1 MEYLFNLYI
10 EKCDKMKTLI
20 GGSMEQ
26 YFKYKIDKVKY
37 KNIKE
42 HNFFEVY
49 GWCCAQDTDLIS
61 YDVKVNDKSVF
72 FEFDSVY
79 RSDVFRDLKSKDKQ
93 LSLGFYIRVDCLE
106 DNINK
111 FELIAKTEEHKESLI
126 ALSNDEI
133 KEIEDNHFIE
143 FNIDAV
149 TYEKE
154 ISMVTA
160 FGWTYSIDGK
170 PVKIDILDKNKN
182 VMDISCRKENR
193 SDLIH
198 KHLIQED
205 QSNCGFLLSF
215 KYQEGETYYIQFVT
229 ENDVVTQKLEQ
240 TNVAYSSTLSKY
252 IRHINKKNLQKGLAY
267 LKKNGVKKL
276 MYRLR
281 YGTYVGESDYESW
294 LFAQRVNEKT
304 LNIQRNTHFSYSPK
318 ISILV
323 ATFNTK
329 EVYLKEMIDTVVNQS
344 YSNWELCIA
353 DGSTN
358 DFVEKYVHEHYSSYG
373 DKIKFKKLDQN
384 YGISGNT
391 NKAFEMATGDYITV
405 YDHDDTLELDCFY
418 EIVKAL
424 QEYRYD
430 ALYTDE
436 DKFDD
441 STKMYNDP
449 NLKPD
454 FSEDL
459 LRSHNYITHLFIVNK
474 EIVDE
479 VGYYN
484 SEFDGSQD
492 YDYIFRC
499 VEKANAVYHIPR
511 VLYHWRMHPES
522 TAQNPESKL
531 YCYDAGK
538 RAIEAHYKR
547 VGVEASVELMPKPLY
562 GFYHTTYS
570 TKDNPLVSIL
580 IPNYNHKAILK
591 TCIDSLYNVN
601 TYKNFEIVIV
611 ENNSTE
617 KEIFDYYEELKK
629 QHDNIQVVTYK
640 GEFNY
645 SRINNFGMK
654 YTNGDYVLLL
664 NNDTEVISPTALSE
678 MVGCILRPEVGAVG
692 AKLLYEDDTVQHAG
706 VVVGFS
712 GYAGH
717 VNHGINKDDYGYM
730 LRARVNCNYSA
741 VTAACMMVKKSV
753 FNQVSGFD
761 EQFVV
766 ACNDVDLCLKICQEK
781 YLVVYNAFA
790 LWHHYESKSR
800 GYDDAS
806 QEKMWRFNKEVEKFQ
821 TKWKDVLVHGDPY
834 YNKNWN
840 IKLGAFRLF

>member
-1 MEYLFNLYI
+1 M
-10 EKCDKMKTLI
+10 
-20 GGSMEQ
+20 GQ
-26 YFKYKIDKVKY
+26 YFKYKIDKIKY
-37 KNIKE
+37 KNIKQ

-49 GWCCAQDTDLIS
+49 GWCCAQDTELIS
-61 YDVKVNDKSVF
+61 YEVKVNNKEVL
-72 FEFDSVY
+72 FEIDSIY
-79 RSDVFRDLKSKDKQ
+79 RSDVLKEIKINDKEK
-93 LSLGFYIRVDCLE
+93 SIGFYIRVDCLE
-106 DNINK
+106 NNVNK

-126 ALSNDEI
+126 VLSSDEI

-154 ISMVTA
+154 ISMATA

-205 QSNCGFLLSF
+205 LSNCGFLLSF
-215 KYQEGETYYIQFVT
+215 KYQEGETYYIQFAT

-252 IRHINKKNLQKGLAY
+252 VRHINKKNVQKGLAY

-294 LFAQRVNEKT
+294 LFAQRVNEKA

-329 EVYLKEMIDTVVNQS
+329 EEYLKEMIDTVVNQS

-358 DFVEKYVHEHYSSYG
+358 DFVEKYVHEHYSSYR

-474 EIVDE
+474 KIVDE

-547 VGVEASVELMPKPLY
+547 VGVEANVELMPKPLY

-629 QHDNIQVVTYK
+629 SHDNIQVVTYK

-654 YTNGDYVLLL
+654 YTKGDYVLLL

-753 FNQVSGFD
+753 FNQVGGFD

>member
-1 MEYLFNLYI
+1 MSNNLKYSI
-10 EKCDKMKTLI
+10 EKIT
-20 GGSMEQ
+20 
-26 YFKYKIDKVKY
+26 Y
-37 KNIKE
+37 KN
-42 HNFFEVY
+42 
-49 GWCCAQDTDLIS
+49 TDLDCYFLIS
-61 YDVKVNDKSVF
+61 GYCYAKDNSPITYHTKVNDKNVLF
-72 FEFDSVY
+72 GYTEVY
-79 RSDVFRDLKSKDKQ
+79 RKDVFEKEKVEPKNAFV
-93 LSLGFYIRVDCLE
+93 GFLIRVDIYGEEPKSFQLSANNSGE
-106 DNINK
+106 TK
-111 FELIAKTEEHKESLI
+111 VLVSLTEK
-126 ALSNDEI
+126 EI
-133 KEIEDNHFIE
+133 KEYEDNHSIE
-143 FNIDAV
+143 FDVDSAILEN
-149 TYEKE
+149 E
-154 ISMVTA
+154 ISMITVA
-160 FGWTYSIDGK
+160 GWAYSNDCQQVQISIYDDQDNI
-170 PVKIDILDKNKN
+170 VES
-182 VMDISCRKENR
+182 SCRHEIR
-193 SDLIH
+193 MDLFRNGEILEEQ
-198 KHLIQED
+198 K
-205 QSNCGFLLSF
+205 NCGFRISF
-215 KYQEGETYYIQFVT
+215 KCEKNKHYY
-229 ENDVVTQKLEQ
+229 VVFK
-240 TNVAYSSTLSKY
+240 STKEKRIEKIELTRTSGSTMIKRY
-252 IRHINKKNLQKGLAY
+252 ARHINAKNIKKAITYVKR
-267 LKKNGVKKL
+267 NGVSKL
-276 MYRLR
+276 VHRLR
-281 YGTYVGESDYESW
+281 YGSYIAQSDYQTW
-294 LFAQRVNEKT
+294 LFAQRVTKKNLETQSKT
-304 LNIQRNTHFSYSPK
+304 KFAYSPK

-329 EVYLKEMIDTVVNQS
+329 EEYLKEMIDTVVNQS

-358 DFVEKYVHEHYSSYG
+358 DFVEKYVYEHYSSYG
-373 DKIKFKKLDQN
+373 DKIKFQKLDQN

-430 ALYTDE
+430 VLYTDE

-474 EIVDE
+474 KIVDE

-511 VLYHWRMHPES
+511 ILYHWRMHPES
-522 TAQNPESKL
+522 TAQNPENKM

-547 VGVEASVELMPKPLY
+547 IGVEASVEFLPKPMY
-562 GFYHTTYS
+562 GMYHTIYS

-654 YTNGDYVLLL
+654 YTKGDYVLLL
-664 NNDTEVISPTALSE
+664 NNDTEMISPNALSE

-706 VVVGFS
+706 VVIGFS

-730 LRARVNCNYSA
+730 VRARINCNYSA

-753 FNQVSGFD
+753 FNQVGGFD

-766 ACNDVDLCLKICQEK
+766 ACNDVDLCLKICKEK
-781 YLVVYNAFA
+781 YLIVYNAFA

-806 QEKMWRFNKEVEKFQ
+806 QEKTWRFNKEVEKFQ
-821 TKWKDVLVHGDPY
+821 DKWKDVLINGDPF
-834 YNKNWN
+834 YNSNWN
-840 IKLGAFRLF
+840 IQYGPFRLY

>member
-1 MEYLFNLYI
+1 M
-10 EKCDKMKTLI
+10 
-20 GGSMEQ
+20 GQ

-49 GWCCAQDTDLIS
+49 GWCYAQNTDLIS

-79 RSDVFRDLKSKDKQ
+79 RSDVFRDLKNKDKQ

-106 DNINK
+106 DNVNK
-111 FELIAKTEEHKESLI
+111 FELIAKTGEHKETLI
-126 ALSNDEI
+126 TLSNDEI

-154 ISMVTA
+154 ISMATA

-252 IRHINKKNLQKGLAY
+252 IRHINKKNVQKGLAY

-294 LFAQRVNEKT
+294 LFAQRVNKKT
-304 LNIQRNTHFSYSPK
+304 LNIQRNTRFSYSPK

-329 EVYLKEMIDTVVNQS
+329 EEYLKEMIDTVVNQS

-373 DKIKFKKLDQN
+373 DKIKFQKLDQN

-474 EIVDE
+474 KIVDE

-580 IPNYNHKAILK
+580 IPNYNHKPILK

-617 KEIFDYYEELKK
+617 KEIFDYYKEL
-629 QHDNIQVVTYK
+629 QSEHDNIQVVTYK

-645 SRINNFGMK
+645 SKINNFGMK
-654 YTNGDYVLLL
+654 YTKGDYVLLL

-753 FNQVSGFD
+753 FNQVGGFD

-766 ACNDVDLCLKICQEK
+766 ACNDVDLCLKICKEK

-821 TKWKDVLVHGDPY
+821 TKWNDVLVHGDPY

>member
-1 MEYLFNLYI
+1 
-10 EKCDKMKTLI
+10 MKTLI
-20 GGSMEQ
+20 GGSMGQ
-26 YFKYKIDKVKY
+26 YFKYKIDKIKY
-37 KNIKE
+37 KNIKQ

-49 GWCCAQDTDLIS
+49 GWCYAQNAELIS
-61 YDVKVNDKSVF
+61 YEVKVNGRESL
-72 FEFDSVY
+72 FEIDSIY
-79 RSDVFRDLKSKDKQ
+79 RSDILKELKIKDKEK
-93 LSLGFYIRVDCLE
+93 SIGFYIRVDCLE
-106 DNINK
+106 DNVNK
-111 FELIAKTEEHKESLI
+111 FELIAKTEGHKESLI

-154 ISMVTA
+154 ISMATA

-205 QSNCGFLLSF
+205 QSYCGFLLSF
-215 KYQEGETYYIQFVT
+215 KYQEGETYYIQFST

-329 EVYLKEMIDTVVNQS
+329 EEYLKEMIDTVVNQS
-344 YSNWELCIA
+344 YPNWELCIA

-373 DKIKFKKLDQN
+373 DKIKFQKLDQN

-405 YDHDDTLELDCFY
+405 YDHDDTLELDCFF

-430 ALYTDE
+430 VLYTDE

-474 EIVDE
+474 KIVDE

-522 TAQNPESKL
+522 TAQNPESKM

-547 VGVEASVELMPKPLY
+547 VGLEASVELMPKPLY

-580 IPNYNHKAILK
+580 IPNYNHKPILK

-617 KEIFDYYEELKK
+617 QEIFDYYEELKK
-629 QHDNIQVVTYK
+629 LHDNIQVVTYK

-645 SRINNFGMK
+645 SKINNFGMK
-654 YTNGDYVLLL
+654 YTKGDYVLLL

-753 FNQVSGFD
+753 FNQVGGFD

-766 ACNDVDLCLKICQEK
+766 ACNDVDLCLKICKEK
-781 YLVVYNAFA
+781 YLIVYNAFA

>member
-1 MEYLFNLYI
+1 M
-10 EKCDKMKTLI
+10 
-20 GGSMEQ
+20 GQ
-26 YFKYKIDKVKY
+26 YFKYKIDKIKY
-37 KNIKE
+37 KNIKD

-49 GWCCAQDTDLIS
+49 GWCCAQDTDLIL
-61 YDVKVNDKSVF
+61 YDVKVNDRSVF

-79 RSDVFRDLKSKDKQ
+79 RSDVFRDLKDKDKDKQ

-106 DNINK
+106 DNVNK
-111 FELIAKTEEHKESLI
+111 FELIAKTEEQKETLI
-126 ALSNDEI
+126 VLSSDEI
-133 KEIEDNHFIE
+133 KEIEDNHFVE

-154 ISMVTA
+154 ISMATA

-170 PVKIDILDKNKN
+170 AVQIDILDKNKN
-182 VMDISCRKENR
+182 VMDITCRKENR

-198 KHLIQED
+198 QHLIQED

-215 KYQEGETYYIQFVT
+215 KYQEGETYYIQFKT

-304 LNIQRNTHFSYSPK
+304 LNVQRNTRFSYNPK

-329 EVYLKEMIDTVVNQS
+329 EEYLKEMIDTVVNQS

-358 DFVEKYVHEHYSSYG
+358 DFVEKYVQDHYSSYR
-373 DKIKFKKLDQN
+373 DKIKLQKLDQN

-391 NKAFEMATGDYITV
+391 NKAFEMVTGDYITV

-430 ALYTDE
+430 VLYTDE

-474 EIVDE
+474 KIVDE

-511 VLYHWRMHPES
+511 ILYHWRMHPES

-547 VGVEASVELMPKPLY
+547 VGVEARVELMPKPLY

-617 KEIFDYYEELKK
+617 QEIFDYYKEL
-629 QHDNIQVVTYK
+629 QSEHDNIQVVTYK

-664 NNDTEVISPTALSE
+664 NNDTEVISPNALSE
-678 MVGCILRPEVGAVG
+678 MVGCIIRPEVGAVG

-706 VVVGFS
+706 VVIGFS

-753 FNQVSGFD
+753 FNQVEGFD

-766 ACNDVDLCLKICQEK
+766 ACNDVDLCLKICKEK

-821 TKWKDVLVHGDPY
+821 IKWSDVLVHGDPY

>member
-1 MEYLFNLYI
+1 MSNNLKYSI
-10 EKCDKMKTLI
+10 EKIT
-20 GGSMEQ
+20 
-26 YFKYKIDKVKY
+26 Y
-37 KNIKE
+37 KN
-42 HNFFEVY
+42 
-49 GWCCAQDTDLIS
+49 TDLDCYFLIS
-61 YDVKVNDKSVF
+61 GYCYAKDNSPITYHTKVNDKNVLF
-72 FEFDSVY
+72 GYTEVY
-79 RSDVFRDLKSKDKQ
+79 RKDVFEKEKVEPKNAFV
-93 LSLGFYIRVDCLE
+93 GFLIRVDIYGEEPKSFQLSANNSGE
-106 DNINK
+106 TK
-111 FELIAKTEEHKESLI
+111 VLVSLTEK
-126 ALSNDEI
+126 EI
-133 KEIEDNHFIE
+133 KEYEDNHSIE
-143 FNIDAV
+143 FDVDSAILEN
-149 TYEKE
+149 E
-154 ISMVTA
+154 ISMITVA
-160 FGWTYSIDGK
+160 GWAYSNDCQQVQISIYDDQDNI
-170 PVKIDILDKNKN
+170 VES
-182 VMDISCRKENR
+182 SCRHEIR
-193 SDLIH
+193 MDLFRNGEILEEQ
-198 KHLIQED
+198 K
-205 QSNCGFLLSF
+205 NCGFRISF
-215 KYQEGETYYIQFVT
+215 KCEKNKHYY
-229 ENDVVTQKLEQ
+229 VVFK
-240 TNVAYSSTLSKY
+240 STKEKRIEKIELTRTSGSTMIKRY
-252 IRHINKKNLQKGLAY
+252 ARHINAKNIKKAITYVKR
-267 LKKNGVKKL
+267 NGVSKL
-276 MYRLR
+276 VHRLR
-281 YGTYVGESDYESW
+281 YGSYIAQSDYQTW
-294 LFAQRVNEKT
+294 LFAQRVTKKNLETQSKT
-304 LNIQRNTHFSYSPK
+304 KFAYSPK

-329 EVYLKEMIDTVVNQS
+329 EEYLKEMIDTVVNQS

-358 DFVEKYVHEHYSSYG
+358 DFVEKYVHEHYSNYG
-373 DKIKFKKLDQN
+373 DKIKFQKLDQN

-418 EIVKAL
+418 DIVKAL

-430 ALYTDE
+430 VLYTDE

-474 EIVDE
+474 KIVDE

-511 VLYHWRMHPES
+511 ILYHWRMHPES
-522 TAQNPESKL
+522 TAQNPENKM

-547 VGVEASVELMPKPLY
+547 IGVEASVEFLPKPMY
-562 GFYHTTYS
+562 GMYHTIYS

-654 YTNGDYVLLL
+654 YTKGDYVLLL
-664 NNDTEVISPTALSE
+664 NNDTEMISPNALSE

-706 VVVGFS
+706 VVIGFS

-730 LRARVNCNYSA
+730 VRARINCNYSA

-753 FNQVSGFD
+753 FNQVGGFD

-766 ACNDVDLCLKICQEK
+766 ACNDVDLCLKICKEK
-781 YLVVYNAFA
+781 YLIVYNAFA

-806 QEKMWRFNKEVEKFQ
+806 QEKTWRFNKEVEKFQ
-821 TKWKDVLVHGDPY
+821 DKWKDVLINGDPF
-834 YNKNWN
+834 YNSNWN
-840 IKLGAFRLF
+840 IQYGPFRLY

>member
-1 MEYLFNLYI
+1 MSNNLKYSI
-10 EKCDKMKTLI
+10 EKITYKNTDLDCYFLISGYCYAKDNTPITYHTKVNDENVLFGYTEVYRKDVFEKEKVEPKNAFVGFLIRVDIYGEEPKSFQLSANNSGETKVLVSLTEKEIQEYEDNHSIEFDVDSAILENEISMITVAGWAYSNDCQQVQISIYDDQDNIVESSCRHEIRMDLFRNGEILEEQKNCGFRISFKCEKNKHYYIVFKTTKEKRIEKIELTRTS
-20 GGSMEQ
+20 GSTMIKR
-26 YFKYKIDKVKY
+26 YARHINA
-37 KNIKE
+37 KNIKKAIT
-42 HNFFEVY
+42 Y
-49 GWCCAQDTDLIS
+49 
-61 YDVKVNDKSVF
+61 VK
-72 FEFDSVY
+72 
-79 RSDVFRDLKSKDKQ
+79 R
-93 LSLGFYIRVDCLE
+93 
-106 DNINK
+106 
-111 FELIAKTEEHKESLI
+111 
-126 ALSNDEI
+126 
-133 KEIEDNHFIE
+133 
-143 FNIDAV
+143 
-149 TYEKE
+149 
-154 ISMVTA
+154 
-160 FGWTYSIDGK
+160 
-170 PVKIDILDKNKN
+170 
-182 VMDISCRKENR
+182 
-193 SDLIH
+193 
-198 KHLIQED
+198 
-205 QSNCGFLLSF
+205 
-215 KYQEGETYYIQFVT
+215 
-229 ENDVVTQKLEQ
+229 
-240 TNVAYSSTLSKY
+240 
-252 IRHINKKNLQKGLAY
+252 
-267 LKKNGVKKL
+267 NGVSKL
-276 MYRLR
+276 VHRLR
-281 YGTYVGESDYESW
+281 YGSYIAQSDYQTW
-294 LFAQRVNEKT
+294 LFAQRVTKKNLETQSKT
-304 LNIQRNTHFSYSPK
+304 KFAYSPK

-329 EVYLKEMIDTVVNQS
+329 EEYLKEMIDTVVNQS

-373 DKIKFKKLDQN
+373 DKIKFQKLDQN

-430 ALYTDE
+430 VLYTDE

-474 EIVDE
+474 KIVDE

-511 VLYHWRMHPES
+511 ILYHWRMHPES
-522 TAQNPESKL
+522 TAQNPENKM

-547 VGVEASVELMPKPLY
+547 IGVEASVEFLPKPMY
-562 GFYHTTYS
+562 GMYHTIYS

-629 QHDNIQVVTYK
+629 IHDNIRVVTYK

-654 YTNGDYVLLL
+654 YTKGDYVLLL
-664 NNDTEVISPTALSE
+664 NNDTEMISPNALSE

-706 VVVGFS
+706 VVIGFS

-730 LRARVNCNYSA
+730 VRARINCNYSA

-753 FNQVSGFD
+753 FNQVGGFD

-766 ACNDVDLCLKICQEK
+766 ACNDVDLCLKICKEK
-781 YLVVYNAFA
+781 YLIVYNAFA

-821 TKWKDVLVHGDPY
+821 DKWKDVLINGDPF
-834 YNKNWN
+834 YNSNWN
-840 IKLGAFRLF
+840 IQYGPFRLY

>member
-1 MEYLFNLYI
+1 MSNNLKYSI
-10 EKCDKMKTLI
+10 EKI
-20 GGSMEQ
+20 
-26 YFKYKIDKVKY
+26 KYKKTDLDSYILITGYCYAKDNTPVIYHTKVNNDNVLFGYTEVYRKDVFGKDKVDAKKSFVGFLIRVDIY
-37 KNIKE
+37 GEEPKSFQLSANNSGETKVLVSLTEKEIKEYEDNHSIEFDVDSAILENEISMITVAGWAYSNDCQQVQISIYDDQNNLVESSCRHETRMDLLRSGEITEEQKFCGFRISFKCEKNKQYRIVFKTSKETRVEKLELTRTSGSTMIKRYARHINAKNIKKAIM
-42 HNFFEVY
+42 Y
-49 GWCCAQDTDLIS
+49 
-61 YDVKVNDKSVF
+61 VK
-72 FEFDSVY
+72 
-79 RSDVFRDLKSKDKQ
+79 R
-93 LSLGFYIRVDCLE
+93 
-106 DNINK
+106 
-111 FELIAKTEEHKESLI
+111 
-126 ALSNDEI
+126 
-133 KEIEDNHFIE
+133 
-143 FNIDAV
+143 
-149 TYEKE
+149 
-154 ISMVTA
+154 
-160 FGWTYSIDGK
+160 
-170 PVKIDILDKNKN
+170 
-182 VMDISCRKENR
+182 
-193 SDLIH
+193 
-198 KHLIQED
+198 
-205 QSNCGFLLSF
+205 
-215 KYQEGETYYIQFVT
+215 
-229 ENDVVTQKLEQ
+229 
-240 TNVAYSSTLSKY
+240 
-252 IRHINKKNLQKGLAY
+252 
-267 LKKNGVKKL
+267 NGVSKL
-276 MYRLR
+276 VHRLR
-281 YGTYVGESDYESW
+281 YGSYIAQSDYQTW
-294 LFAQRVNEKT
+294 LFAQRVTKKNLETQSKT
-304 LNIQRNTHFSYSPK
+304 KFAYSPK

-329 EVYLKEMIDTVVNQS
+329 EEYLKEMIDTVVNQS

-358 DFVEKYVHEHYSSYG
+358 DFVEKYVHEHYSNYG
-373 DKIKFKKLDQN
+373 DKIKFQKLDQN

-430 ALYTDE
+430 VLYTDE

-474 EIVDE
+474 KIMDE

-522 TAQNPESKL
+522 TAQNPENKM

-547 VGVEASVELMPKPLY
+547 VGVEAMVEFLPKSMY
-562 GFYHTTYS
+562 GMYHTIYS

-580 IPNYNHKAILK
+580 IPNYNHKSILK

-706 VVVGFS
+706 VVIGFS

-730 LRARVNCNYSA
+730 VRARINCNYSA

-753 FNQVSGFD
+753 FNQVGGFD

-766 ACNDVDLCLKICQEK
+766 ACNDVDLCLKICKEK
-781 YLVVYNAFA
+781 YLIVYNAFA

-806 QEKMWRFNKEVEKFQ
+806 QEKTWRFNKEVEKFQ
-821 TKWKDVLVHGDPY
+821 DKWKDVLINGDPF
-834 YNKNWN
+834 YNSNWN
-840 IKLGAFRLF
+840 IQYGPFRLY

>member
-1 MEYLFNLYI
+1 MSNNLKYSI
-10 EKCDKMKTLI
+10 EKIT
-20 GGSMEQ
+20 
-26 YFKYKIDKVKY
+26 Y
-37 KNIKE
+37 KN
-42 HNFFEVY
+42 
-49 GWCCAQDTDLIS
+49 TDLDCYFLIS
-61 YDVKVNDKSVF
+61 GYCYAKDNSPITYHTKVNDKNVLF
-72 FEFDSVY
+72 GYTEVY
-79 RSDVFRDLKSKDKQ
+79 RKDVFEKEKVEPKNAFV
-93 LSLGFYIRVDCLE
+93 GFLIRVDIYGEEPKSFQLSANNSGE
-106 DNINK
+106 TK
-111 FELIAKTEEHKESLI
+111 VLVSLTEK
-126 ALSNDEI
+126 EI
-133 KEIEDNHFIE
+133 KEYEDNHSIE
-143 FNIDAV
+143 FDVDSAILEN
-149 TYEKE
+149 E
-154 ISMVTA
+154 ISMITVA
-160 FGWTYSIDGK
+160 GWAYSNDCQQVQISIYDDQDNI
-170 PVKIDILDKNKN
+170 VES
-182 VMDISCRKENR
+182 SCRHEIR
-193 SDLIH
+193 MDLFRNGEILEEQ
-198 KHLIQED
+198 K
-205 QSNCGFLLSF
+205 NCGFRISF
-215 KYQEGETYYIQFVT
+215 KCEKNKHYY
-229 ENDVVTQKLEQ
+229 VVFK
-240 TNVAYSSTLSKY
+240 STKEKRIEKIELTRTSGSTMIKRY
-252 IRHINKKNLQKGLAY
+252 ARHINAKNIKKAITYVKR
-267 LKKNGVKKL
+267 NGVSKL
-276 MYRLR
+276 VHRLR
-281 YGTYVGESDYESW
+281 YGSYIAQSDYQTW
-294 LFAQRVNEKT
+294 LFAQRVTKKNLETQSKT
-304 LNIQRNTHFSYSPK
+304 KFAYSPK

-329 EVYLKEMIDTVVNQS
+329 EEYLKEMIDTVVNQS

-358 DFVEKYVHEHYSSYG
+358 DFVEKYVHEHYSNYG
-373 DKIKFKKLDQN
+373 DKIKFQKLDQN

-430 ALYTDE
+430 VLYTDE

-474 EIVDE
+474 KIVDE

-511 VLYHWRMHPES
+511 ILYHWRMHPES
-522 TAQNPESKL
+522 TAQNPENKM

-547 VGVEASVELMPKPLY
+547 IGVEASVEFLPKPMY
-562 GFYHTTYS
+562 GMYHTIYS

-580 IPNYNHKAILK
+580 IPNYNHKVILK

-654 YTNGDYVLLL
+654 YTKGDYVLLL
-664 NNDTEVISPTALSE
+664 NNDTEMISPNALSE

-706 VVVGFS
+706 VVIGFS

-730 LRARVNCNYSA
+730 VRARINCNYSA

-753 FNQVSGFD
+753 FNQVGGFD

-766 ACNDVDLCLKICQEK
+766 ACNDVDLCLKICKEK
-781 YLVVYNAFA
+781 YLIVYNAFA

-806 QEKMWRFNKEVEKFQ
+806 QEKTWRFNKEVEKFQ
-821 TKWKDVLVHGDPY
+821 DKWKDVLINGDPF
-834 YNKNWN
+834 YNSNWN
-840 IKLGAFRLF
+840 IQYGPFRLY

>member
-1 MEYLFNLYI
+1 MSNNLKYSI
-10 EKCDKMKTLI
+10 EKIT
-20 GGSMEQ
+20 
-26 YFKYKIDKVKY
+26 Y
-37 KNIKE
+37 KN
-42 HNFFEVY
+42 
-49 GWCCAQDTDLIS
+49 TDLDCYFLIS
-61 YDVKVNDKSVF
+61 GYCYAKDNSPITYHTKVNDKNVLF
-72 FEFDSVY
+72 GYTEVY
-79 RSDVFRDLKSKDKQ
+79 RKDVFEKEKVEPKNAFV
-93 LSLGFYIRVDCLE
+93 GFLIRVDIYGEEPKSFQLSANNSGE
-106 DNINK
+106 TK
-111 FELIAKTEEHKESLI
+111 VLVSLTEK
-126 ALSNDEI
+126 EI
-133 KEIEDNHFIE
+133 KEYEDNHSIE
-143 FNIDAV
+143 FDVDSAILEN
-149 TYEKE
+149 E
-154 ISMVTA
+154 ISMITVA
-160 FGWTYSIDGK
+160 GWAYSNDCQQVQISIYDDQDNI
-170 PVKIDILDKNKN
+170 VES
-182 VMDISCRKENR
+182 SCRHEIR
-193 SDLIH
+193 MDLFRNGEILEEQ
-198 KHLIQED
+198 K
-205 QSNCGFLLSF
+205 NCGFRISF
-215 KYQEGETYYIQFVT
+215 KCEKNKHYY
-229 ENDVVTQKLEQ
+229 VVFK
-240 TNVAYSSTLSKY
+240 STKEKRIEKIELTRTSGSTMIKRY
-252 IRHINKKNLQKGLAY
+252 ARHINAKNIKKAITYVKR
-267 LKKNGVKKL
+267 NGVSKL
-276 MYRLR
+276 VHRLR
-281 YGTYVGESDYESW
+281 YGSYIAQSDYQTW
-294 LFAQRVNEKT
+294 LFAQRVTKKNLETQSKT
-304 LNIQRNTHFSYSPK
+304 KFAYSPK

-329 EVYLKEMIDTVVNQS
+329 EEYLKEMIDTVVNQS

-358 DFVEKYVHEHYSSYG
+358 DFVEKYVHEHYSNYG
-373 DKIKFKKLDQN
+373 DKIKFQKLDQN

-430 ALYTDE
+430 VLYTDE

-474 EIVDE
+474 KIVDE

-511 VLYHWRMHPES
+511 ILYHWRMHPES
-522 TAQNPESKL
+522 TAQNPENKM

-547 VGVEASVELMPKPLY
+547 VGVEATVEFLPKPMY
-562 GFYHTTYS
+562 GMYHTIYS

-654 YTNGDYVLLL
+654 YTKGDYVLLL

-730 LRARVNCNYSA
+730 VRARINCNYSA

-753 FNQVSGFD
+753 FNQVGGFD

-766 ACNDVDLCLKICQEK
+766 ACNDVDLCLKICKEK
-781 YLVVYNAFA
+781 YLIVYNAFA

-821 TKWKDVLVHGDPY
+821 DKWKDVLINGDPF
-834 YNKNWN
+834 YNSNWN
-840 IKLGAFRLF
+840 IQYGPFRLY

>member
-1 MEYLFNLYI
+1 MSNNLKYSI
-10 EKCDKMKTLI
+10 EKIT
-20 GGSMEQ
+20 
-26 YFKYKIDKVKY
+26 Y
-37 KNIKE
+37 KN
-42 HNFFEVY
+42 
-49 GWCCAQDTDLIS
+49 TDLDCYFLIS
-61 YDVKVNDKSVF
+61 GYCYAKDNSPITYHTKVNDKNVLF
-72 FEFDSVY
+72 GYTEVY
-79 RSDVFRDLKSKDKQ
+79 RKDVFEKEKVEPKNAFV
-93 LSLGFYIRVDCLE
+93 GFLIRVDIYGEEPKSFQLSANNSGE
-106 DNINK
+106 TK
-111 FELIAKTEEHKESLI
+111 VLVSLTEK
-126 ALSNDEI
+126 EI
-133 KEIEDNHFIE
+133 KEYEDNHSIE
-143 FNIDAV
+143 FDVDSAILEN
-149 TYEKE
+149 E
-154 ISMVTA
+154 ISMITVA
-160 FGWTYSIDGK
+160 GWAYSNDCQQVQISIYDDQDNI
-170 PVKIDILDKNKN
+170 VES
-182 VMDISCRKENR
+182 SCRHEIR
-193 SDLIH
+193 MDLFRNGEILEEQ
-198 KHLIQED
+198 K
-205 QSNCGFLLSF
+205 NCGFRISF
-215 KYQEGETYYIQFVT
+215 KCEKNKHYY
-229 ENDVVTQKLEQ
+229 VVFK
-240 TNVAYSSTLSKY
+240 STKEKRIEKIELTRTSGSTMIKRY
-252 IRHINKKNLQKGLAY
+252 ARHINAKNIKKAITYVKR
-267 LKKNGVKKL
+267 NGVSKL
-276 MYRLR
+276 VHRLR
-281 YGTYVGESDYESW
+281 YGSYIAQSDYQTW
-294 LFAQRVNEKT
+294 LFAQRVTKKNLETQSKT
-304 LNIQRNTHFSYSPK
+304 KFAYSPK

-329 EVYLKEMIDTVVNQS
+329 EEYLKEMIDTVVNQS

-358 DFVEKYVHEHYSSYG
+358 DFVEKYVHEHYSNYG
-373 DKIKFKKLDQN
+373 DKIKFQKLDQN

-430 ALYTDE
+430 VLYTDE

-474 EIVDE
+474 KIVDE

-511 VLYHWRMHPES
+511 ILYHWRMHPES
-522 TAQNPESKL
+522 TAQNPENKM

-547 VGVEASVELMPKPLY
+547 IGVEATVEFLPKPMY
-562 GFYHTTYS
+562 GMYHTIYS

-629 QHDNIQVVTYK
+629 LHDNIQVVTYK

-654 YTNGDYVLLL
+654 YTKGDYVLLL
-664 NNDTEVISPTALSE
+664 NNDTEMISPNALSE

-706 VVVGFS
+706 VVIGFS

-730 LRARVNCNYSA
+730 VRARINCNYSA

-753 FNQVSGFD
+753 FNQVGGFD

-766 ACNDVDLCLKICQEK
+766 ACNDVDLCLKICKEK
-781 YLVVYNAFA
+781 YLIVYNAFA

-821 TKWKDVLVHGDPY
+821 DKWKDVLINGDPF
-834 YNKNWN
+834 YNSNWN
-840 IKLGAFRLF
+840 IQYGPFRLY

>member
-1 MEYLFNLYI
+1 MSNNLKYSIEKIIYKNTDLDCYFLISGYCYAKDNSSIVYHTKVNGEDALFGYTEVYRKNVFGKDKVDAKKAFVGFLIRVDISDEEPKSFQLTADNNGQTSVLVSLTEKEIQEYEDKHSIEFDIDSAILENEISMITVAGWAYSNDCQQVQISIYDDQNNLVESSCRYETRMDLLRSGEITEEQKFCGFRISFKCEKNKQYYI
-10 EKCDKMKTLI
+10 ELKTSKETRVEKLELTRTS
-20 GGSMEQ
+20 GSTMIKR
-26 YFKYKIDKVKY
+26 FARHINA
-37 KNIKE
+37 KNIKKAIT
-42 HNFFEVY
+42 Y
-49 GWCCAQDTDLIS
+49 
-61 YDVKVNDKSVF
+61 VK
-72 FEFDSVY
+72 
-79 RSDVFRDLKSKDKQ
+79 R
-93 LSLGFYIRVDCLE
+93 
-106 DNINK
+106 
-111 FELIAKTEEHKESLI
+111 
-126 ALSNDEI
+126 
-133 KEIEDNHFIE
+133 
-143 FNIDAV
+143 
-149 TYEKE
+149 
-154 ISMVTA
+154 
-160 FGWTYSIDGK
+160 
-170 PVKIDILDKNKN
+170 
-182 VMDISCRKENR
+182 
-193 SDLIH
+193 
-198 KHLIQED
+198 
-205 QSNCGFLLSF
+205 
-215 KYQEGETYYIQFVT
+215 
-229 ENDVVTQKLEQ
+229 
-240 TNVAYSSTLSKY
+240 
-252 IRHINKKNLQKGLAY
+252 
-267 LKKNGVKKL
+267 NGVSKL
-276 MYRLR
+276 VHRLR
-281 YGTYVGESDYESW
+281 YGSYVAQSDYQTW
-294 LFAQRVNEKT
+294 LFAQRVTKKNLQTQSKT
-304 LNIQRNTHFSYSPK
+304 KFAYSPK

-329 EVYLKEMIDTVVNQS
+329 EEYLKEMIDTVVNQS

-358 DFVEKYVHEHYSSYG
+358 DFVEKYVHEHYTNYG
-373 DKIKFKKLDQN
+373 DKIKFQKLDQN

-405 YDHDDTLELDCFY
+405 YDHDDTLELDCFF

-430 ALYTDE
+430 VLYTDE

-474 EIVDE
+474 KIVDE

-511 VLYHWRMHPES
+511 ILYHWRMHPES
-522 TAQNPESKL
+522 TAQNPENKM

-547 VGVEASVELMPKPLY
+547 VGVEATVEFLPKPMY
-562 GFYHTTYS
+562 GMYHTIYS

-654 YTNGDYVLLL
+654 YTKGDYVLLL
-664 NNDTEVISPTALSE
+664 NNDTEMISPTALSE

-706 VVVGFS
+706 VVIGFS

-730 LRARVNCNYSA
+730 VRARINCNYSA

-753 FNQVSGFD
+753 FNQVGGFD

-766 ACNDVDLCLKICQEK
+766 ACNDVDLCLKICKEK
-781 YLVVYNAFA
+781 YLIVYNAFA

-806 QEKMWRFNKEVEKFQ
+806 QEKTWRFNKEVEKFQ
-821 TKWKDVLVHGDPY
+821 DKWKDVLINGDPF
-834 YNKNWN
+834 YNSNWN
-840 IKLGAFRLF
+840 IQYGPFRLY

>member
-1 MEYLFNLYI
+1 MSNNLKYSI
-10 EKCDKMKTLI
+10 EKITYKNTDLDCYFLI
-20 GGSMEQ
+20 SGYCYAKDNTPITYHTKVNDENVLFGYTEVYRNDVFGKEKVDPRNAFVGFLIRVDIYDEEPKSFQLTADHNGETTVLVSLMEKEIQEYENKHSIEFDVDSAILENEISMITVAGWAYSNDCQQVQISIYDDQDNIVESSFRHEIRMDLFRNGEILEEQ
-26 YFKYKIDKVKY
+26 KNCGFRISFKCEKNKHYYIVFKSTKEKRIEKIELTRTSSSTMIKRY
-37 KNIKE
+37 ARHINAKNIKKAIT
-42 HNFFEVY
+42 Y
-49 GWCCAQDTDLIS
+49 
-61 YDVKVNDKSVF
+61 VK
-72 FEFDSVY
+72 
-79 RSDVFRDLKSKDKQ
+79 R
-93 LSLGFYIRVDCLE
+93 
-106 DNINK
+106 
-111 FELIAKTEEHKESLI
+111 
-126 ALSNDEI
+126 
-133 KEIEDNHFIE
+133 
-143 FNIDAV
+143 
-149 TYEKE
+149 
-154 ISMVTA
+154 
-160 FGWTYSIDGK
+160 
-170 PVKIDILDKNKN
+170 
-182 VMDISCRKENR
+182 
-193 SDLIH
+193 
-198 KHLIQED
+198 
-205 QSNCGFLLSF
+205 
-215 KYQEGETYYIQFVT
+215 
-229 ENDVVTQKLEQ
+229 
-240 TNVAYSSTLSKY
+240 
-252 IRHINKKNLQKGLAY
+252 
-267 LKKNGVKKL
+267 NGVSKL
-276 MYRLR
+276 VHRLR
-281 YGTYVGESDYESW
+281 YGSYIAQSDYQTW
-294 LFAQRVNEKT
+294 LFAQRVTKKNLETQSKT
-304 LNIQRNTHFSYSPK
+304 KFAYSPK

-329 EVYLKEMIDTVVNQS
+329 EEYLKEMIDTVVNQS

-358 DFVEKYVHEHYSSYG
+358 DFVEKYVHEHYSNYG
-373 DKIKFKKLDQN
+373 DKIKFQKLDQN

-430 ALYTDE
+430 VLYTDE

-474 EIVDE
+474 KIVDE

-511 VLYHWRMHPES
+511 ILYHWRMHPES
-522 TAQNPESKL
+522 TAQNPENKM

-547 VGVEASVELMPKPLY
+547 IGVEATVEFLPKPMY
-562 GFYHTTYS
+562 GMYHTIYS

-617 KEIFDYYEELKK
+617 KEIFEYYEELKK
-629 QHDNIQVVTYK
+629 LHDNIQVVTYK

-654 YTNGDYVLLL
+654 YTKGDYVLLL
-664 NNDTEVISPTALSE
+664 NNDTEVISPNALSE

-730 LRARVNCNYSA
+730 VRARINCNYSA
-741 VTAACMMVKKSV
+741 VTAACMMIKKSV
-753 FNQVSGFD
+753 FNQVGGFD

-766 ACNDVDLCLKICQEK
+766 ACNDVDLCLKICKEK
-781 YLVVYNAFA
+781 YLIVYNAFA

-821 TKWKDVLVHGDPY
+821 DKWKDVLINGDPF
-834 YNKNWN
+834 YNSNWN
-840 IKLGAFRLF
+840 IQYGPFRLY

>member
-1 MEYLFNLYI
+1 
-10 EKCDKMKTLI
+10 MKTLI

-126 ALSNDEI
+126 SLTNDEI

>member
-1 MEYLFNLYI
+1 M
-10 EKCDKMKTLI
+10 
-20 GGSMEQ
+20 GQ
-26 YFKYKIDKVKY
+26 YFKYKIDKIKY
-37 KNIKE
+37 KNIKQ

-49 GWCCAQDTDLIS
+49 GWCCAQDTELIS
-61 YDVKVNDKSVF
+61 YEVKVNNKEVL
-72 FEFDSVY
+72 FEIDSIY
-79 RSDVFRDLKSKDKQ
+79 RSDVLKEIKINDKEK
-93 LSLGFYIRVDCLE
+93 SIGFYIRVDCLE
-106 DNINK
+106 NNVNK

-126 ALSNDEI
+126 VLSSDEI

-154 ISMVTA
+154 ISMATA

-170 PVKIDILDKNKN
+170 AVKIDILDKNKN

-215 KYQEGETYYIQFVT
+215 KYQEGETYYIQFAT

-252 IRHINKKNLQKGLAY
+252 VRHINKKNVQKGLAY

-329 EVYLKEMIDTVVNQS
+329 EEYLKEMIDTVVNQS

-474 EIVDE
+474 KIVDE

-492 YDYIFRC
+492 YDYVFRC

-547 VGVEASVELMPKPLY
+547 VGVEANVELMPKPLY

-629 QHDNIQVVTYK
+629 SHDNIQVVTYK

-654 YTNGDYVLLL
+654 YTKGDYVLLL

-753 FNQVSGFD
+753 FNQVGGFD

>member
-1 MEYLFNLYI
+1 MSNNLKYSI
-10 EKCDKMKTLI
+10 EKIT
-20 GGSMEQ
+20 
-26 YFKYKIDKVKY
+26 Y
-37 KNIKE
+37 KN
-42 HNFFEVY
+42 
-49 GWCCAQDTDLIS
+49 TDLDCYFLIS
-61 YDVKVNDKSVF
+61 GYCYAKDNSPITYHTKVNDKNVLF
-72 FEFDSVY
+72 GYTEVY
-79 RSDVFRDLKSKDKQ
+79 RKDVFEKEKVEPKNAFV
-93 LSLGFYIRVDCLE
+93 GFLIRVDIYGEEPKSFQLSANNSGE
-106 DNINK
+106 TK
-111 FELIAKTEEHKESLI
+111 VLVSLTEK
-126 ALSNDEI
+126 EI
-133 KEIEDNHFIE
+133 KEYEDNHSIE
-143 FNIDAV
+143 FDVDSAILEN
-149 TYEKE
+149 E
-154 ISMVTA
+154 ISMITVA
-160 FGWTYSIDGK
+160 GWAYSNDCQQVQISIYDDQDNI
-170 PVKIDILDKNKN
+170 VES
-182 VMDISCRKENR
+182 SCRHEIR
-193 SDLIH
+193 MDLFRNGEILEEQ
-198 KHLIQED
+198 K
-205 QSNCGFLLSF
+205 NCGFRISF
-215 KYQEGETYYIQFVT
+215 KCEKNKHYY
-229 ENDVVTQKLEQ
+229 VVFK
-240 TNVAYSSTLSKY
+240 STKEKRIEKIELTRTSGSTMIKRY
-252 IRHINKKNLQKGLAY
+252 ARHINAKNIKKAITYVKR
-267 LKKNGVKKL
+267 NGVSKL
-276 MYRLR
+276 VHRLR
-281 YGTYVGESDYESW
+281 YGSYIAQSDYQTW
-294 LFAQRVNEKT
+294 LFAQRVTKKNLETQSKT
-304 LNIQRNTHFSYSPK
+304 KFAYSPK

-329 EVYLKEMIDTVVNQS
+329 EEYLKEMIDTVVNQS

-430 ALYTDE
+430 VLYTDE
-436 DKFDD
+436 DKLDD

-474 EIVDE
+474 KIVDE

-511 VLYHWRMHPES
+511 ILYHWRMHPES
-522 TAQNPESKL
+522 TAQNPENKM

-547 VGVEASVELMPKPLY
+547 IGVEATVEFLPKPMY
-562 GFYHTTYS
+562 GMYHTIYS

-654 YTNGDYVLLL
+654 HTNGDYVLLL

-706 VVVGFS
+706 VVIGFS

-730 LRARVNCNYSA
+730 VRARINCNYSA

-753 FNQVSGFD
+753 FNQVGGFD

-766 ACNDVDLCLKICQEK
+766 ACNDVDLCLKICKEK
-781 YLVVYNAFA
+781 YLIVYNAFA

-821 TKWKDVLVHGDPY
+821 DKWKDVLINGDPF
-834 YNKNWN
+834 YNSNWN
-840 IKLGAFRLF
+840 IQYGPFRLY

>member
-1 MEYLFNLYI
+1 MSNNLKYSI
-10 EKCDKMKTLI
+10 EKITYKNTDLDCYFLISGYCYAKDNTPITYHTKVNDENVLLGYTEVYRKDVFEKEKVEPKNAFVGFLIRVDIYGEEPKSFQLSANNSGETKVLVSLTEKEIQEYEDKHSIEFDLDSAILENEISMITVAGWAYSNDCQQVQISINDDQDNIVESSCRHEIRMDLFRNGEILEEQKNCGFRISFKCEKNKHYYIVFKTTKEKRIEKIELTRTS
-20 GGSMEQ
+20 GSTMIKR
-26 YFKYKIDKVKY
+26 YARHINA
-37 KNIKE
+37 KNIKKAIT
-42 HNFFEVY
+42 Y
-49 GWCCAQDTDLIS
+49 
-61 YDVKVNDKSVF
+61 VK
-72 FEFDSVY
+72 
-79 RSDVFRDLKSKDKQ
+79 R
-93 LSLGFYIRVDCLE
+93 
-106 DNINK
+106 
-111 FELIAKTEEHKESLI
+111 
-126 ALSNDEI
+126 
-133 KEIEDNHFIE
+133 
-143 FNIDAV
+143 
-149 TYEKE
+149 
-154 ISMVTA
+154 
-160 FGWTYSIDGK
+160 
-170 PVKIDILDKNKN
+170 
-182 VMDISCRKENR
+182 
-193 SDLIH
+193 
-198 KHLIQED
+198 
-205 QSNCGFLLSF
+205 
-215 KYQEGETYYIQFVT
+215 
-229 ENDVVTQKLEQ
+229 
-240 TNVAYSSTLSKY
+240 
-252 IRHINKKNLQKGLAY
+252 
-267 LKKNGVKKL
+267 NGVSKL
-276 MYRLR
+276 VHRLR
-281 YGTYVGESDYESW
+281 YGSYIAQSDYQTW
-294 LFAQRVNEKT
+294 LFAQRVTKKNLETQSKT
-304 LNIQRNTHFSYSPK
+304 KFAYSPK

-329 EVYLKEMIDTVVNQS
+329 EEYLKEMIDTVVNQS

-358 DFVEKYVHEHYSSYG
+358 DFVEKYVHEHYSNYG
-373 DKIKFKKLDQN
+373 DKIKFQKLDQN

-430 ALYTDE
+430 VLYTDE

-474 EIVDE
+474 KIVDE

-511 VLYHWRMHPES
+511 ILYHWRMHPES
-522 TAQNPESKL
+522 TAQNPENKM

-547 VGVEASVELMPKPLY
+547 VGVEAMVEFLPKPMY
-562 GFYHTTYS
+562 GMYHTIYS

-580 IPNYNHKAILK
+580 IPNYNHKSILK

-617 KEIFDYYEELKK
+617 KEIFDYYVELKK

-706 VVVGFS
+706 VVIGFS

-730 LRARVNCNYSA
+730 VRARINCNYSA

-753 FNQVSGFD
+753 FNQVGGFD

-766 ACNDVDLCLKICQEK
+766 ACNDVDLCLKICKEK
-781 YLVVYNAFA
+781 YLIVYNAFA

-821 TKWKDVLVHGDPY
+821 DKWKDVLINGDPF
-834 YNKNWN
+834 YNSNWN
-840 IKLGAFRLF
+840 IQYGPFRLY

>member
-1 MEYLFNLYI
+1 
-10 EKCDKMKTLI
+10 MKTLI
-20 GGSMEQ
+20 GGSMGQ
-26 YFKYKIDKVKY
+26 YFKYKIDKIKY
-37 KNIKE
+37 KNIKQ

-49 GWCCAQDTDLIS
+49 GWCCAQDTELIS
-61 YDVKVNDKSVF
+61 YEVKVNNKEVL
-72 FEFDSVY
+72 FEIDSIY
-79 RSDVFRDLKSKDKQ
+79 RSDVLKEIKINDKEK
-93 LSLGFYIRVDCLE
+93 SIGFYIRVDCLE
-106 DNINK
+106 NNVNK

-126 ALSNDEI
+126 VLSSDEI

-154 ISMVTA
+154 ISMATA

-170 PVKIDILDKNKN
+170 AVKIDILDKNKN

-205 QSNCGFLLSF
+205 LSNCGFLLSF
-215 KYQEGETYYIQFVT
+215 KYQEGETYYIQFAT

-252 IRHINKKNLQKGLAY
+252 VRHINKKNVQKGLAY

-329 EVYLKEMIDTVVNQS
+329 EEYLKEMIDTVVNQS

-474 EIVDE
+474 KIVDE

-492 YDYIFRC
+492 YDYVFRC

-547 VGVEASVELMPKPLY
+547 VGVEANVELMPKPLY

-629 QHDNIQVVTYK
+629 SHDNIQVVTYK

-654 YTNGDYVLLL
+654 YTKGDYVLLL

-753 FNQVSGFD
+753 FNQVGGFD

>member
-1 MEYLFNLYI
+1 M
-10 EKCDKMKTLI
+10 
-20 GGSMEQ
+20 GQ
-26 YFKYKIDKVKY
+26 YFKYKIDKIKY
-37 KNIKE
+37 KNIKQ

-49 GWCCAQDTDLIS
+49 GWCCAQDTELIS
-61 YDVKVNDKSVF
+61 YEVKVNNKEVL
-72 FEFDSVY
+72 FEIDSIY
-79 RSDVFRDLKSKDKQ
+79 RSDVLKEIKINDKEK
-93 LSLGFYIRVDCLE
+93 SIGFYIRVDCLE
-106 DNINK
+106 NNVNK

-126 ALSNDEI
+126 VLSSDEI

-154 ISMVTA
+154 ISMATA

-215 KYQEGETYYIQFVT
+215 KYQEGETYYIQFAT

-240 TNVAYSSTLSKY
+240 TNVAYTSTLSKY
-252 IRHINKKNLQKGLAY
+252 VRHINKKNVQKGLAY

-329 EVYLKEMIDTVVNQS
+329 EEYLKEMIDTVVNQS

-474 EIVDE
+474 KIVDE

-547 VGVEASVELMPKPLY
+547 VGVEANVELMPKPLY

-629 QHDNIQVVTYK
+629 SHDNIQVVTYK

-654 YTNGDYVLLL
+654 YTKGDYVLLL

-753 FNQVSGFD
+753 FNQVGGFD

>member
-1 MEYLFNLYI
+1 MSNNLKYSI
-10 EKCDKMKTLI
+10 EKIT
-20 GGSMEQ
+20 
-26 YFKYKIDKVKY
+26 Y
-37 KNIKE
+37 KN
-42 HNFFEVY
+42 
-49 GWCCAQDTDLIS
+49 TDLDCYFLIS
-61 YDVKVNDKSVF
+61 GYCYAKDNSPITYHTKVNDKNVLF
-72 FEFDSVY
+72 GYTEVY
-79 RSDVFRDLKSKDKQ
+79 RKDVFEKEKVEPKNAFV
-93 LSLGFYIRVDCLE
+93 GFLIRVDIYGEEPKSFQLSANNSGE
-106 DNINK
+106 TK
-111 FELIAKTEEHKESLI
+111 VLVSLTEK
-126 ALSNDEI
+126 EI
-133 KEIEDNHFIE
+133 KEYEDNHSIE
-143 FNIDAV
+143 FDVDSAILEN
-149 TYEKE
+149 E
-154 ISMVTA
+154 ISMITVA
-160 FGWTYSIDGK
+160 GWAYSNDCQQVQISIYDDQDNI
-170 PVKIDILDKNKN
+170 VES
-182 VMDISCRKENR
+182 SCRHEIR
-193 SDLIH
+193 MDLFRNGEILEEQ
-198 KHLIQED
+198 K
-205 QSNCGFLLSF
+205 NCGFRISF
-215 KYQEGETYYIQFVT
+215 KCEKNKHYY
-229 ENDVVTQKLEQ
+229 VVFK
-240 TNVAYSSTLSKY
+240 STKEKRIEKIELTRTSGSTMIKRY
-252 IRHINKKNLQKGLAY
+252 ARHINAKNIKKAITYVKR
-267 LKKNGVKKL
+267 NGVSKL
-276 MYRLR
+276 VHRLR
-281 YGTYVGESDYESW
+281 YGSYIAQSDYQTW
-294 LFAQRVNEKT
+294 LFAQRVTKKNLETQSKT
-304 LNIQRNTHFSYSPK
+304 KFAYSPK

-329 EVYLKEMIDTVVNQS
+329 EEYLKEMIDTVVNQS

-418 EIVKAL
+418 EIVKTL

-430 ALYTDE
+430 VLYTDE

-474 EIVDE
+474 KIVDE

-547 VGVEASVELMPKPLY
+547 IGVEATVEFLPKPMY
-562 GFYHTTYS
+562 GMYHTIYS

-654 YTNGDYVLLL
+654 HTNGDYVLLL

-706 VVVGFS
+706 VVIGFS

-730 LRARVNCNYSA
+730 VRARINCNYSA

-753 FNQVSGFD
+753 FNQVGGFD

-766 ACNDVDLCLKICQEK
+766 ACNDVDLCLKICKEK
-781 YLVVYNAFA
+781 YLIVYNAFA

-821 TKWKDVLVHGDPY
+821 DKWKDVLINGDPF
-834 YNKNWN
+834 YNSNWN
-840 IKLGAFRLF
+840 IQYGPFRLY

>member
-1 MEYLFNLYI
+1 M
-10 EKCDKMKTLI
+10 
-20 GGSMEQ
+20 GQ
-26 YFKYKIDKVKY
+26 YFKYKIDKIKY
-37 KNIKE
+37 KNIKQ

-61 YDVKVNDKSVF
+61 YEVKVNNKEVL
-72 FEFDSVY
+72 FEIDSIY
-79 RSDVFRDLKSKDKQ
+79 RSDVLKEIKINDKEK
-93 LSLGFYIRVDCLE
+93 SIGFYIRVDCLE
-106 DNINK
+106 NNVNK

-126 ALSNDEI
+126 VLSSDEI

-154 ISMVTA
+154 ISMATA

-215 KYQEGETYYIQFVT
+215 KYQEGETYYIQFAT

-240 TNVAYSSTLSKY
+240 TNVAYTSTLSKY
-252 IRHINKKNLQKGLAY
+252 VRHINKKNVQKGLAY

-276 MYRLR
+276 VYRLR

-329 EVYLKEMIDTVVNQS
+329 EEYLKEMIDTVVNQS

-358 DFVEKYVHEHYSSYG
+358 DFVEKYVYEHYSNYG
-373 DKIKFKKLDQN
+373 DKIKFQKLDQN

-474 EIVDE
+474 KIVDE

-547 VGVEASVELMPKPLY
+547 VGVEARVELMPKPLY

-570 TKDNPLVSIL
+570 TKNNPLVSIL
-580 IPNYNHKAILK
+580 IPNYNHKTILK

-629 QHDNIQVVTYK
+629 SHDNIQVVTYK

-654 YTNGDYVLLL
+654 YTKGDYVLLL

-753 FNQVSGFD
+753 FNQVGGFD

>member
-1 MEYLFNLYI
+1 MSNNLKYSI
-10 EKCDKMKTLI
+10 EKITYKNTDLDCYFLISGYCYAKDNTPITYHTKVNDENVLFGYTEVYRKDVFEKEKVEPKNAFVGFLIRVDIYGEEPKSFQLSANNSGETKVLVSLTEKEIQEYEDNHSIEFDVDSAILENEISMITVAGWAYSNDCQQVQISIYDDQDNIVESSCRHEIRMDLFRNGEILEEQKNCGFRISFKCEKNKHYYIVFKTTKEKRIEKIELTRTS
-20 GGSMEQ
+20 GSTMIKR
-26 YFKYKIDKVKY
+26 YARHINA
-37 KNIKE
+37 KNIKKAIT
-42 HNFFEVY
+42 Y
-49 GWCCAQDTDLIS
+49 
-61 YDVKVNDKSVF
+61 VK
-72 FEFDSVY
+72 
-79 RSDVFRDLKSKDKQ
+79 R
-93 LSLGFYIRVDCLE
+93 
-106 DNINK
+106 
-111 FELIAKTEEHKESLI
+111 
-126 ALSNDEI
+126 
-133 KEIEDNHFIE
+133 
-143 FNIDAV
+143 
-149 TYEKE
+149 
-154 ISMVTA
+154 
-160 FGWTYSIDGK
+160 
-170 PVKIDILDKNKN
+170 
-182 VMDISCRKENR
+182 
-193 SDLIH
+193 
-198 KHLIQED
+198 
-205 QSNCGFLLSF
+205 
-215 KYQEGETYYIQFVT
+215 
-229 ENDVVTQKLEQ
+229 
-240 TNVAYSSTLSKY
+240 
-252 IRHINKKNLQKGLAY
+252 
-267 LKKNGVKKL
+267 NGVSKL
-276 MYRLR
+276 VHRLR
-281 YGTYVGESDYESW
+281 YGSYIAQSDYQTW
-294 LFAQRVNEKT
+294 LFAQRVTKKNLETQSKT
-304 LNIQRNTHFSYSPK
+304 KFAYSPK

-329 EVYLKEMIDTVVNQS
+329 EEYLKEMIDTVVNQS

-358 DFVEKYVHEHYSSYG
+358 DFVEKYVREHYSSYG

-430 ALYTDE
+430 VLYTDE

-474 EIVDE
+474 KIVDE

-511 VLYHWRMHPES
+511 ILYHWRMHPES
-522 TAQNPESKL
+522 TAQNPENKM

-547 VGVEASVELMPKPLY
+547 VGVEATVEFLPKPMY
-562 GFYHTTYS
+562 GMYHTIYS

-654 YTNGDYVLLL
+654 YTKGDYVLLL
-664 NNDTEVISPTALSE
+664 NNDTEVISPNALSE

-706 VVVGFS
+706 VVIGFS

-730 LRARVNCNYSA
+730 VRARINCNYSA

-753 FNQVSGFD
+753 FNQVGGFD

-766 ACNDVDLCLKICQEK
+766 ACNDVDLCLKICKEN
-781 YLVVYNAFA
+781 YLIVYNAFA

-806 QEKMWRFNKEVEKFQ
+806 QEKTWRFNKEVEKFQ
-821 TKWKDVLVHGDPY
+821 DKWKDVLINGDPF
-834 YNKNWN
+834 YNSNWN
-840 IKLGAFRLF
+840 IQYGPFRLY

>member
-1 MEYLFNLYI
+1 MSNNLKYSI
-10 EKCDKMKTLI
+10 EKITYKNSDLDCYFLISGYCYAKDNTPITYHTKVNDENVLFGYTEVYRKDVFEKEKVEPKNAFVGFLIRVDIYGEEPKSFQLSANNSGETKVLVSLTEKEIQEYEDKHSIEFDVDSAILENEISMITVAGWAYSNDCQQVQISVYDDQDNIVESSCRHEIRMDLFRNGEILEEQKNCGFRISFKCEKNKHYYIVFKTTKEKRVEKIELTRTS
-20 GGSMEQ
+20 GSTMIKR
-26 YFKYKIDKVKY
+26 YARHINA
-37 KNIKE
+37 KNIKKAIT
-42 HNFFEVY
+42 Y
-49 GWCCAQDTDLIS
+49 
-61 YDVKVNDKSVF
+61 VK
-72 FEFDSVY
+72 
-79 RSDVFRDLKSKDKQ
+79 R
-93 LSLGFYIRVDCLE
+93 
-106 DNINK
+106 
-111 FELIAKTEEHKESLI
+111 
-126 ALSNDEI
+126 
-133 KEIEDNHFIE
+133 
-143 FNIDAV
+143 
-149 TYEKE
+149 
-154 ISMVTA
+154 
-160 FGWTYSIDGK
+160 
-170 PVKIDILDKNKN
+170 
-182 VMDISCRKENR
+182 
-193 SDLIH
+193 
-198 KHLIQED
+198 
-205 QSNCGFLLSF
+205 
-215 KYQEGETYYIQFVT
+215 
-229 ENDVVTQKLEQ
+229 
-240 TNVAYSSTLSKY
+240 
-252 IRHINKKNLQKGLAY
+252 
-267 LKKNGVKKL
+267 NGVSKL
-276 MYRLR
+276 VHRLR
-281 YGTYVGESDYESW
+281 YGSYIAQSDYQTW
-294 LFAQRVNEKT
+294 LFAQRVTKKNLETQSKT
-304 LNIQRNTHFSYSPK
+304 KFAYSPK

-329 EVYLKEMIDTVVNQS
+329 EEYLKEMIDTVVNQS

-358 DFVEKYVHEHYSSYG
+358 DFVEKYVHEHYSNYG
-373 DKIKFKKLDQN
+373 DKIKFQKLDQN

-430 ALYTDE
+430 VLYTDE

-474 EIVDE
+474 KIVDE

-511 VLYHWRMHPES
+511 ILYHWRMHPES
-522 TAQNPESKL
+522 TAQNPENKM

-547 VGVEASVELMPKPLY
+547 IGVEATVEFLPKPMY
-562 GFYHTTYS
+562 GMYHTIYS

-580 IPNYNHKAILK
+580 IPNYNHKPILK

-654 YTNGDYVLLL
+654 YTKGDYVLLL

-706 VVVGFS
+706 VVIGFS

-730 LRARVNCNYSA
+730 VRARINCNYSA

-753 FNQVSGFD
+753 FNQVGGFD

-766 ACNDVDLCLKICQEK
+766 ACNDVDLCLKICKEK
-781 YLVVYNAFA
+781 YLIVYNAFA

-806 QEKMWRFNKEVEKFQ
+806 QEKTWRFNKEVEKFQ
-821 TKWKDVLVHGDPY
+821 DKWKDVLINGDPF
-834 YNKNWN
+834 YNSNWN
-840 IKLGAFRLF
+840 IQYGPFRLY

>member
-1 MEYLFNLYI
+1 MSNNLKYSI
-10 EKCDKMKTLI
+10 EKITYKNTDLDCYFLISGYCYAKDNTPITYHTKVNDENVLFGYTEVYRKDVFEKEKVEPKNAFVGFLIRVDIYGEEPKSFQLSVNNSGETKVLVSLTEKEIQEYEDNHSIEFDVDSAILENEISMITVAGWAYSNDCQQVQISIYDDQDNIVESSCRHEIRMDLFRNGEILEEQKNCGFRISFKCEKNKHYYIVFKTTKEKRIEKIELTRTS
-20 GGSMEQ
+20 GSTMIKR
-26 YFKYKIDKVKY
+26 YARHINA
-37 KNIKE
+37 KNIKKAIT
-42 HNFFEVY
+42 Y
-49 GWCCAQDTDLIS
+49 
-61 YDVKVNDKSVF
+61 VK
-72 FEFDSVY
+72 
-79 RSDVFRDLKSKDKQ
+79 R
-93 LSLGFYIRVDCLE
+93 
-106 DNINK
+106 
-111 FELIAKTEEHKESLI
+111 
-126 ALSNDEI
+126 
-133 KEIEDNHFIE
+133 
-143 FNIDAV
+143 
-149 TYEKE
+149 
-154 ISMVTA
+154 
-160 FGWTYSIDGK
+160 
-170 PVKIDILDKNKN
+170 
-182 VMDISCRKENR
+182 
-193 SDLIH
+193 
-198 KHLIQED
+198 
-205 QSNCGFLLSF
+205 
-215 KYQEGETYYIQFVT
+215 
-229 ENDVVTQKLEQ
+229 
-240 TNVAYSSTLSKY
+240 
-252 IRHINKKNLQKGLAY
+252 
-267 LKKNGVKKL
+267 NGVSKL
-276 MYRLR
+276 VHRLR
-281 YGTYVGESDYESW
+281 YGSYIAQSDYQTW
-294 LFAQRVNEKT
+294 LFAQRVTKKNLETQSKT
-304 LNIQRNTHFSYSPK
+304 KFAYSPK

-329 EVYLKEMIDTVVNQS
+329 EEYLKEMIDTVVNQS

-373 DKIKFKKLDQN
+373 DKIKFQKLDQN

-430 ALYTDE
+430 VLYTDE

-474 EIVDE
+474 KIVDE

-511 VLYHWRMHPES
+511 ILYHWRMHPES
-522 TAQNPESKL
+522 TAQNPENKM

-547 VGVEASVELMPKPLY
+547 VGVEATVEFLPKPMY
-562 GFYHTTYS
+562 GMYHTIYS

-580 IPNYNHKAILK
+580 IPNYNHKSILK

-706 VVVGFS
+706 VVIGFS

-730 LRARVNCNYSA
+730 VRARINCNYSA

-753 FNQVSGFD
+753 FNQVGGFD

-766 ACNDVDLCLKICQEK
+766 ACNDVDLCLKICKEK
-781 YLVVYNAFA
+781 YLIVYNAFA

-821 TKWKDVLVHGDPY
+821 DKWKDVLINGDPF
-834 YNKNWN
+834 YNSNWN
-840 IKLGAFRLF
+840 IQYGPFRLY

>member
-1 MEYLFNLYI
+1 MSNNLKYSI
-10 EKCDKMKTLI
+10 EKITYKNTDLDCYFLISGYCYAKDNTPITYHTKVNDENVLFGYMEVYRKDVFEKEKVEPKTAFVGFLI
-20 GGSMEQ
+20 RVDIYGEEPKSFQLSANNSGETKVLVSLTEKEIQEYEDNHSIEFDVDSAILENEISMITVAGWAYSNDCQQVQISIYDDQDNIVESSCRHEIRMDLFRNGEILEEQKNCGFRISFKCEKNKHYYIVFKTTKEKRIEKIELTRTSGSTMIKR
-26 YFKYKIDKVKY
+26 YARHINA
-37 KNIKE
+37 KNIKKAIT
-42 HNFFEVY
+42 Y
-49 GWCCAQDTDLIS
+49 
-61 YDVKVNDKSVF
+61 VK
-72 FEFDSVY
+72 
-79 RSDVFRDLKSKDKQ
+79 R
-93 LSLGFYIRVDCLE
+93 
-106 DNINK
+106 
-111 FELIAKTEEHKESLI
+111 
-126 ALSNDEI
+126 
-133 KEIEDNHFIE
+133 
-143 FNIDAV
+143 
-149 TYEKE
+149 
-154 ISMVTA
+154 
-160 FGWTYSIDGK
+160 
-170 PVKIDILDKNKN
+170 
-182 VMDISCRKENR
+182 
-193 SDLIH
+193 
-198 KHLIQED
+198 
-205 QSNCGFLLSF
+205 
-215 KYQEGETYYIQFVT
+215 
-229 ENDVVTQKLEQ
+229 
-240 TNVAYSSTLSKY
+240 
-252 IRHINKKNLQKGLAY
+252 
-267 LKKNGVKKL
+267 NGVSKL
-276 MYRLR
+276 VHRLR
-281 YGTYVGESDYESW
+281 YGSYIAQSDYQTW
-294 LFAQRVNEKT
+294 LFAQRVTKKNLETQSKT
-304 LNIQRNTHFSYSPK
+304 KFAYSPK

-329 EVYLKEMIDTVVNQS
+329 EEYLKEMIDTVVNQS

-358 DFVEKYVHEHYSSYG
+358 DFVEKYVREHYSSYG

-430 ALYTDE
+430 VLYTDE

-474 EIVDE
+474 KIVDE

-511 VLYHWRMHPES
+511 ILYHWRMHPES
-522 TAQNPESKL
+522 TAQNPENKM

-547 VGVEASVELMPKPLY
+547 IGVEATVEFLPKPMY
-562 GFYHTTYS
+562 GMYHTIYS

-629 QHDNIQVVTYK
+629 LHDNIQVVTYK

-654 YTNGDYVLLL
+654 YTKGDYVLLL

-706 VVVGFS
+706 VVIGFS

-730 LRARVNCNYSA
+730 VRARINCNYSA

-753 FNQVSGFD
+753 FNQVGGFD

-766 ACNDVDLCLKICQEK
+766 ACNDVDLCLKICKEK
-781 YLVVYNAFA
+781 YLIVYNAFA

-806 QEKMWRFNKEVEKFQ
+806 QDKMWRFNKEVEKFQ
-821 TKWKDVLVHGDPY
+821 DKWKDVLINGDPF
-834 YNKNWN
+834 YNSNWN
-840 IKLGAFRLF
+840 IQYGPFRLY

>member
-1 MEYLFNLYI
+1 MSNNLKYSI
-10 EKCDKMKTLI
+10 EKITCKNTDLDCYFLISGYCYAKDNTPIAYHTKVNDENALFGYTEVYRNDVFGKEKVDPRNAFVGFLIRVDIYDEEPKSFQLTADHNGETTVLVSLTEKEIQEYENKHSIEFDVDSAILENEISMITVAGWAYSNDCQQVQISVYDDQDNIVESSCRHEIRMDLFRNGEILEEQKNCGFRISFKCEKNKHYYIVFKTTKEKRIEKIELTRTS
-20 GGSMEQ
+20 GSTMIKR
-26 YFKYKIDKVKY
+26 YARHINA
-37 KNIKE
+37 KNIKKAIT
-42 HNFFEVY
+42 Y
-49 GWCCAQDTDLIS
+49 
-61 YDVKVNDKSVF
+61 VK
-72 FEFDSVY
+72 
-79 RSDVFRDLKSKDKQ
+79 R
-93 LSLGFYIRVDCLE
+93 
-106 DNINK
+106 
-111 FELIAKTEEHKESLI
+111 
-126 ALSNDEI
+126 
-133 KEIEDNHFIE
+133 
-143 FNIDAV
+143 
-149 TYEKE
+149 
-154 ISMVTA
+154 
-160 FGWTYSIDGK
+160 
-170 PVKIDILDKNKN
+170 
-182 VMDISCRKENR
+182 
-193 SDLIH
+193 
-198 KHLIQED
+198 
-205 QSNCGFLLSF
+205 
-215 KYQEGETYYIQFVT
+215 
-229 ENDVVTQKLEQ
+229 
-240 TNVAYSSTLSKY
+240 
-252 IRHINKKNLQKGLAY
+252 
-267 LKKNGVKKL
+267 NGVSKL
-276 MYRLR
+276 VHRLR
-281 YGTYVGESDYESW
+281 YGSYIAQSDYQTW
-294 LFAQRVNEKT
+294 LFAQRVTKKNLETQSKT
-304 LNIQRNTHFSYSPK
+304 KFAYSPK

-329 EVYLKEMIDTVVNQS
+329 EEYLKEMIDTVVNQS

-358 DFVEKYVHEHYSSYG
+358 DFVEKYVYEHYSSYG
-373 DKIKFKKLDQN
+373 DKIKFQKLDQN

-430 ALYTDE
+430 VLYTDE

-474 EIVDE
+474 KIVDE

-511 VLYHWRMHPES
+511 ILYHWRMHPES
-522 TAQNPESKL
+522 TAQNPENKM

-547 VGVEASVELMPKPLY
+547 IGVEATVEFLPKPMY
-562 GFYHTTYS
+562 GMYHTIYS

-654 YTNGDYVLLL
+654 HTNGDYVLLL

-706 VVVGFS
+706 VVIGFS

-730 LRARVNCNYSA
+730 VRARINCNYSA

-753 FNQVSGFD
+753 FNQVGGFD

-766 ACNDVDLCLKICQEK
+766 ACNDVDLCLKICKEK
-781 YLVVYNAFA
+781 YLIVYNAFA

-821 TKWKDVLVHGDPY
+821 DKWKDVLINGDPF
-834 YNKNWN
+834 YNSNWN
-840 IKLGAFRLF
+840 IQYGPFRLY

>member
-1 MEYLFNLYI
+1 MSNNLKYSI
-10 EKCDKMKTLI
+10 EKITYKNTDLDCYFLISGYCYAKDNTPITYHTKVNDENVLFGYTEVYRKDVFEKEKVEPKNAFVGFLIRVDIYGEEPKSFQLSANNSGETKVLVSLTEKDIQEYEDNHSIEFDVDSAILENEISMITVAGWAYSNDCQQVQISVYDDQDNIVESSCRHEIRMDLFRNGEILEEQKNCGFRISFKCEKNKHYYIVFKTTKEKRIEKIELTRTS
-20 GGSMEQ
+20 GSTMIKR
-26 YFKYKIDKVKY
+26 YARHINA
-37 KNIKE
+37 KNIKKAIT
-42 HNFFEVY
+42 Y
-49 GWCCAQDTDLIS
+49 
-61 YDVKVNDKSVF
+61 VK
-72 FEFDSVY
+72 
-79 RSDVFRDLKSKDKQ
+79 R
-93 LSLGFYIRVDCLE
+93 
-106 DNINK
+106 
-111 FELIAKTEEHKESLI
+111 
-126 ALSNDEI
+126 
-133 KEIEDNHFIE
+133 
-143 FNIDAV
+143 
-149 TYEKE
+149 
-154 ISMVTA
+154 
-160 FGWTYSIDGK
+160 
-170 PVKIDILDKNKN
+170 
-182 VMDISCRKENR
+182 
-193 SDLIH
+193 
-198 KHLIQED
+198 
-205 QSNCGFLLSF
+205 
-215 KYQEGETYYIQFVT
+215 
-229 ENDVVTQKLEQ
+229 
-240 TNVAYSSTLSKY
+240 
-252 IRHINKKNLQKGLAY
+252 
-267 LKKNGVKKL
+267 NGVSKL
-276 MYRLR
+276 VHRLR
-281 YGTYVGESDYESW
+281 YGSYIAQSDYQTW
-294 LFAQRVNEKT
+294 LFAQRVTKKNLETQSKT
-304 LNIQRNTHFSYSPK
+304 KFAYSPK

-329 EVYLKEMIDTVVNQS
+329 EEYLKEMIDTVVNQS

-430 ALYTDE
+430 VLYTDE

-474 EIVDE
+474 KIVDE

-511 VLYHWRMHPES
+511 ILYHWRMHPES

-547 VGVEASVELMPKPLY
+547 VGVEATVEFLPKPMY
-562 GFYHTTYS
+562 GMYHTIYS

-654 YTNGDYVLLL
+654 YTKGDYVLLL
-664 NNDTEVISPTALSE
+664 NNDTEMISPNALSE

-706 VVVGFS
+706 VVIGFS

-730 LRARVNCNYSA
+730 VRARINCNYSA

-753 FNQVSGFD
+753 FNQVGGFD

-766 ACNDVDLCLKICQEK
+766 ACNDVDLCLKICKEK
-781 YLVVYNAFA
+781 YLIVYNAFA

-806 QEKMWRFNKEVEKFQ
+806 QEKTWRFNKEVEKFQ
-821 TKWKDVLVHGDPY
+821 DKWKDVLINGDPF
-834 YNKNWN
+834 YNSNWN
-840 IKLGAFRLF
+840 IQYGPFRLY

>member
-1 MEYLFNLYI
+1 MSNNLKYSI
-10 EKCDKMKTLI
+10 EKIT
-20 GGSMEQ
+20 
-26 YFKYKIDKVKY
+26 Y
-37 KNIKE
+37 KN
-42 HNFFEVY
+42 
-49 GWCCAQDTDLIS
+49 TDLDCYFLIS
-61 YDVKVNDKSVF
+61 GYCYAKDNSPITYHTKVNDKNVLF
-72 FEFDSVY
+72 GYTEVY
-79 RSDVFRDLKSKDKQ
+79 RKDVFEKEKVEPKNAFV
-93 LSLGFYIRVDCLE
+93 GFLIRVDIYGEEPKSFQLSANNSGE
-106 DNINK
+106 TK
-111 FELIAKTEEHKESLI
+111 VLVSLTEK
-126 ALSNDEI
+126 EI
-133 KEIEDNHFIE
+133 KEYEDNHSIE
-143 FNIDAV
+143 FDVDSAILEN
-149 TYEKE
+149 E
-154 ISMVTA
+154 ISMITVA
-160 FGWTYSIDGK
+160 GWAYSNDCQQVQISIYDDQDNI
-170 PVKIDILDKNKN
+170 VES
-182 VMDISCRKENR
+182 SCRHEIR
-193 SDLIH
+193 MDLFRNGEILEEQ
-198 KHLIQED
+198 K
-205 QSNCGFLLSF
+205 NCGFRISF
-215 KYQEGETYYIQFVT
+215 KCEKNKHYY
-229 ENDVVTQKLEQ
+229 VVFK
-240 TNVAYSSTLSKY
+240 STKEKRIEKIELTRTSGSTMIKRY
-252 IRHINKKNLQKGLAY
+252 ARHINAKNIKKAITYVKR
-267 LKKNGVKKL
+267 NGVSKL
-276 MYRLR
+276 VHRLR
-281 YGTYVGESDYESW
+281 YGSYIAQSDYQTW
-294 LFAQRVNEKT
+294 LFAQRVTKKNLETQSKT
-304 LNIQRNTHFSYSPK
+304 KFAYSPK

-329 EVYLKEMIDTVVNQS
+329 EEYLKEMIDTVVNQS

-358 DFVEKYVHEHYSSYG
+358 DFVEKYVHEHYSNYG
-373 DKIKFKKLDQN
+373 DKIKFQKLDQN

-430 ALYTDE
+430 VLYTDE

-474 EIVDE
+474 KIVDE

-511 VLYHWRMHPES
+511 ILYHWRMHPES
-522 TAQNPESKL
+522 TAQNPENKM

-547 VGVEASVELMPKPLY
+547 IGVEATVEFLPKPMY
-562 GFYHTTYS
+562 GMYHTIYS

-654 YTNGDYVLLL
+654 YTKGDYALLL
-664 NNDTEVISPTALSE
+664 NNDTEVISPNALSE

-730 LRARVNCNYSA
+730 VRARINCNYSA

-753 FNQVSGFD
+753 FNQVGGFD

-766 ACNDVDLCLKICQEK
+766 ACNDVDLCLKICKEK
-781 YLVVYNAFA
+781 YLIVYNAFA

-821 TKWKDVLVHGDPY
+821 DKWKDVLINGDPF
-834 YNKNWN
+834 YNSNWN
-840 IKLGAFRLF
+840 IQYGPFRLY

>member
-1 MEYLFNLYI
+1 MSNNLKYSI
-10 EKCDKMKTLI
+10 EKITYKNTDLDCYFLI
-20 GGSMEQ
+20 SGYCYAKDNTPIAYHTKVNDENVLFGYTEVYRNDVFGKEKVDPRNAFVGFLIRVDIYDEEPKSFQLTADHNGETTVLVSLTEKEIQEYENKHSIEFDVDSAILENEISMITVAGWAYSNDCQQVQISIYDDQDNIVESSFRHEIRMDLFRNGEILEEQKNCGFRISFKCEKNKHYYIVFKSTKEKRIEKIELTRTSGSTMIKR
-26 YFKYKIDKVKY
+26 YARHINA
-37 KNIKE
+37 KNIKKAIT
-42 HNFFEVY
+42 Y
-49 GWCCAQDTDLIS
+49 
-61 YDVKVNDKSVF
+61 VK
-72 FEFDSVY
+72 
-79 RSDVFRDLKSKDKQ
+79 R
-93 LSLGFYIRVDCLE
+93 
-106 DNINK
+106 
-111 FELIAKTEEHKESLI
+111 
-126 ALSNDEI
+126 
-133 KEIEDNHFIE
+133 
-143 FNIDAV
+143 
-149 TYEKE
+149 
-154 ISMVTA
+154 
-160 FGWTYSIDGK
+160 
-170 PVKIDILDKNKN
+170 
-182 VMDISCRKENR
+182 
-193 SDLIH
+193 
-198 KHLIQED
+198 
-205 QSNCGFLLSF
+205 
-215 KYQEGETYYIQFVT
+215 
-229 ENDVVTQKLEQ
+229 
-240 TNVAYSSTLSKY
+240 
-252 IRHINKKNLQKGLAY
+252 
-267 LKKNGVKKL
+267 NGVSKL
-276 MYRLR
+276 VHRLR
-281 YGTYVGESDYESW
+281 YGSYIAQSDYQTW
-294 LFAQRVNEKT
+294 LFAQRVTKKNLET
-304 LNIQRNTHFSYSPK
+304 QSNTKFAYSPK

-329 EVYLKEMIDTVVNQS
+329 EEYLKEMIDTVVNQS

-430 ALYTDE
+430 VLYTDE

-441 STKMYNDP
+441 NTKMYNDP

-474 EIVDE
+474 KIVDE

-484 SEFDGSQD
+484 GEFDGSQD

-511 VLYHWRMHPES
+511 ILYHWRMHPES
-522 TAQNPESKL
+522 TAQNPENKM

-547 VGVEASVELMPKPLY
+547 IGVEATIEFLPKPMY
-562 GFYHTTYS
+562 GMYHTIYS

-629 QHDNIQVVTYK
+629 LHDNIQVVTYK

-654 YTNGDYVLLL
+654 YTKGDYVLLL
-664 NNDTEVISPTALSE
+664 NNDTEMISPNALSE

-706 VVVGFS
+706 VVIGFS

-730 LRARVNCNYSA
+730 VRARINCNYSA

-753 FNQVSGFD
+753 FNQVGGFD

-766 ACNDVDLCLKICQEK
+766 ACNDVDLCLKICKEK
-781 YLVVYNAFA
+781 YLIVYNAFA

-821 TKWKDVLVHGDPY
+821 DKWKDVLINGDPF
-834 YNKNWN
+834 YNSNWN
-840 IKLGAFRLF
+840 IQYGPFRLY

>member
-1 MEYLFNLYI
+1 M
-10 EKCDKMKTLI
+10 
-20 GGSMEQ
+20 GQ

-49 GWCCAQDTDLIS
+49 GWCYAQNTELIS
-61 YDVKVNDKSVF
+61 YEVKVNGRESL
-72 FEFDSVY
+72 FEIDSIY
-79 RSDVFRDLKSKDKQ
+79 RSDILKELKIKDKEK
-93 LSLGFYIRVDCLE
+93 SIGFYIRVDCLE
-106 DNINK
+106 DNVNK
-111 FELIAKTEEHKESLI
+111 FELIAKTEGHKESLI

-133 KEIEDNHFIE
+133 QEIEDNHFIE

-154 ISMVTA
+154 ISMVTV

-215 KYQEGETYYIQFVT
+215 KYQEGETYYIQYAT

-252 IRHINKKNLQKGLAY
+252 IRHINKKNVQKGLAY

-294 LFAQRVNEKT
+294 LFAHRVNEKT

-329 EVYLKEMIDTVVNQS
+329 EEYLKEMIDTVVNQS

-430 ALYTDE
+430 VLYTDE

-474 EIVDE
+474 KIVDE

-580 IPNYNHKAILK
+580 IPNYNHKSILK

-629 QHDNIQVVTYK
+629 LHDNIQVATYK

-645 SRINNFGMK
+645 SKINNFGMK
-654 YTNGDYVLLL
+654 YTKGDYVLLL

-678 MVGCILRPEVGAVG
+678 MVGCILRSEVGAVG

-753 FNQVSGFD
+753 FNQVGGFD

-766 ACNDVDLCLKICQEK
+766 ACNDVDLCLKICKEK

>member
-1 MEYLFNLYI
+1 MSNNLKYSI
-10 EKCDKMKTLI
+10 EKIT
-20 GGSMEQ
+20 
-26 YFKYKIDKVKY
+26 Y
-37 KNIKE
+37 KN
-42 HNFFEVY
+42 
-49 GWCCAQDTDLIS
+49 TDLDCYFLIS
-61 YDVKVNDKSVF
+61 GYCYAKDNSPITYHTKVNDKNVLF
-72 FEFDSVY
+72 GYTEVY
-79 RSDVFRDLKSKDKQ
+79 RKDVFEKEKVEPKNAFV
-93 LSLGFYIRVDCLE
+93 GFLIRVDIYGEEPKSFQLSANNSGE
-106 DNINK
+106 TK
-111 FELIAKTEEHKESLI
+111 VLVSLTEK
-126 ALSNDEI
+126 EI
-133 KEIEDNHFIE
+133 KEYEDNHSIE
-143 FNIDAV
+143 FDVDSAILEN
-149 TYEKE
+149 E
-154 ISMVTA
+154 ISMITVA
-160 FGWTYSIDGK
+160 GWAYSNDCQQVQISIYDDQDNI
-170 PVKIDILDKNKN
+170 VES
-182 VMDISCRKENR
+182 SCRHEIR
-193 SDLIH
+193 MDLFRNGEILEEQ
-198 KHLIQED
+198 K
-205 QSNCGFLLSF
+205 NCGFRISF
-215 KYQEGETYYIQFVT
+215 KCEKNKHYY
-229 ENDVVTQKLEQ
+229 VVFK
-240 TNVAYSSTLSKY
+240 STKEKRIEKIELTRTSGSTMIKRY
-252 IRHINKKNLQKGLAY
+252 ARHINAKNIKKAITYVKR
-267 LKKNGVKKL
+267 NGVSKL
-276 MYRLR
+276 VHRLR
-281 YGTYVGESDYESW
+281 YGSYIAQSDYQTW
-294 LFAQRVNEKT
+294 LFAQRVTKKNLETQSKT
-304 LNIQRNTHFSYSPK
+304 KFAYSPK

-329 EVYLKEMIDTVVNQS
+329 EEYLKEMIDTVVNQS

-358 DFVEKYVHEHYSSYG
+358 DFVEKYVHEHYSNYG
-373 DKIKFKKLDQN
+373 DKIKFQKLDQN

-430 ALYTDE
+430 VLYTDE

-474 EIVDE
+474 KIVDE

-511 VLYHWRMHPES
+511 ILYHWRMHPES
-522 TAQNPESKL
+522 TAQNPENKM

-547 VGVEASVELMPKPLY
+547 IGVEASVEFLPKPMY
-562 GFYHTTYS
+562 GMYHTIYS

-654 YTNGDYVLLL
+654 YTKGDYVLLL
-664 NNDTEVISPTALSE
+664 NNDTEMISPNALSE

-706 VVVGFS
+706 VVIGFS

-730 LRARVNCNYSA
+730 VRARINCNYSA

-753 FNQVSGFD
+753 FNQVGGFD

-766 ACNDVDLCLKICQEK
+766 ACNDVDLCLKICKEK
-781 YLVVYNAFA
+781 YLIVYNAFA

-806 QEKMWRFNKEVEKFQ
+806 QEKTWRFNKEVEKFQ
-821 TKWKDVLVHGDPY
+821 DKWKDVLINGDPF
-834 YNKNWN
+834 YNSNWN
-840 IKLGAFRLF
+840 IQYGPFRLY

>member
-1 MEYLFNLYI
+1 MSNNLKYSI
-10 EKCDKMKTLI
+10 EKITYKNTDLDCYFLISGYCYAKDNTPITYHTKVNDENVLFGYTEVYRKDVFEKEKVDPKNAFVGFLIRVDIYGEEPKSFQLSANNSGETKVLVSLTEKEIQEYEDKHSIEFDVDSAILENEISMITVAGWAYSNDCQQVQISINDDQDNIVESSCRHEIRMDLFRNGEILEEQKNCGFRISFKCEKNKHYYVVFKSTKEKRIEKIELTRTS
-20 GGSMEQ
+20 GSTMIKR
-26 YFKYKIDKVKY
+26 YARHINA
-37 KNIKE
+37 KNIKKAIT
-42 HNFFEVY
+42 Y
-49 GWCCAQDTDLIS
+49 
-61 YDVKVNDKSVF
+61 VK
-72 FEFDSVY
+72 
-79 RSDVFRDLKSKDKQ
+79 R
-93 LSLGFYIRVDCLE
+93 
-106 DNINK
+106 
-111 FELIAKTEEHKESLI
+111 
-126 ALSNDEI
+126 
-133 KEIEDNHFIE
+133 
-143 FNIDAV
+143 
-149 TYEKE
+149 
-154 ISMVTA
+154 
-160 FGWTYSIDGK
+160 
-170 PVKIDILDKNKN
+170 
-182 VMDISCRKENR
+182 
-193 SDLIH
+193 
-198 KHLIQED
+198 
-205 QSNCGFLLSF
+205 
-215 KYQEGETYYIQFVT
+215 
-229 ENDVVTQKLEQ
+229 
-240 TNVAYSSTLSKY
+240 
-252 IRHINKKNLQKGLAY
+252 
-267 LKKNGVKKL
+267 NGVSKL
-276 MYRLR
+276 VHRLR
-281 YGTYVGESDYESW
+281 YGSYIAQSDYQTW
-294 LFAQRVNEKT
+294 LFAQRVTKKNLETQSKT
-304 LNIQRNTHFSYSPK
+304 KFAYSPK

-329 EVYLKEMIDTVVNQS
+329 EEYLKEMIDTVVNQS

-358 DFVEKYVHEHYSSYG
+358 DFVEKYVHEHYSSYR

-430 ALYTDE
+430 VLYTDE

-474 EIVDE
+474 KIVDE

-511 VLYHWRMHPES
+511 ILYHWRMHPES
-522 TAQNPESKL
+522 TAQNPENKM

-547 VGVEASVELMPKPLY
+547 IGVEASVEFLPKPMY
-562 GFYHTTYS
+562 GMYHTIYS

-654 YTNGDYVLLL
+654 YTKGDYVLLL
-664 NNDTEVISPTALSE
+664 NNDTEMISPNALSE

-706 VVVGFS
+706 VVIGFS

-730 LRARVNCNYSA
+730 VRARINCNYSA

-753 FNQVSGFD
+753 FNQVGGFD

-766 ACNDVDLCLKICQEK
+766 ACNDVDLCLKICKEK
-781 YLVVYNAFA
+781 YLIVYNAFA

-806 QEKMWRFNKEVEKFQ
+806 QEKTWRFNKEVEKFQ
-821 TKWKDVLVHGDPY
+821 DKWKDVLINGDPF
-834 YNKNWN
+834 YNSNWN
-840 IKLGAFRLF
+840 IQYGPFRLY

>member
-1 MEYLFNLYI
+1 MSNNLKYSI
-10 EKCDKMKTLI
+10 EKITYKNTDLDCYFLISGYCYAKNNTPITYHTKVNDENVLFGYTEVYRKDVFEKEKVEPKNAFVGFLIRVDIYGEEPKSFQLSANNSGETKVLVSLTEKEIQECEDKHSIEFDVDSAILENEISMITVAGWAYSNDCQQVQISINDDQDNIVESSCRHEIRMDLFRNGEILEEQKNCGFRISFKCEKNKHYYIVFKTTKEKRIEKIELTRTS
-20 GGSMEQ
+20 GSTMIKR
-26 YFKYKIDKVKY
+26 YARHINA
-37 KNIKE
+37 KNIKKAIM
-42 HNFFEVY
+42 Y
-49 GWCCAQDTDLIS
+49 
-61 YDVKVNDKSVF
+61 VK
-72 FEFDSVY
+72 
-79 RSDVFRDLKSKDKQ
+79 R
-93 LSLGFYIRVDCLE
+93 
-106 DNINK
+106 
-111 FELIAKTEEHKESLI
+111 
-126 ALSNDEI
+126 
-133 KEIEDNHFIE
+133 
-143 FNIDAV
+143 
-149 TYEKE
+149 
-154 ISMVTA
+154 
-160 FGWTYSIDGK
+160 
-170 PVKIDILDKNKN
+170 
-182 VMDISCRKENR
+182 
-193 SDLIH
+193 
-198 KHLIQED
+198 
-205 QSNCGFLLSF
+205 
-215 KYQEGETYYIQFVT
+215 
-229 ENDVVTQKLEQ
+229 
-240 TNVAYSSTLSKY
+240 
-252 IRHINKKNLQKGLAY
+252 
-267 LKKNGVKKL
+267 NGVSKL
-276 MYRLR
+276 VHRLR
-281 YGTYVGESDYESW
+281 YGSYIAQSDYQTW
-294 LFAQRVNEKT
+294 LFAQRVTKKNLETQSKT
-304 LNIQRNTHFSYSPK
+304 KFAYSPK

-329 EVYLKEMIDTVVNQS
+329 EEYLKEMIDTVVNQS

-358 DFVEKYVHEHYSSYG
+358 DFVEKYVHEHYSNYG
-373 DKIKFKKLDQN
+373 DKIKFQKLDQN

-430 ALYTDE
+430 VLYTDE

-474 EIVDE
+474 KIVDE

-511 VLYHWRMHPES
+511 ILYHWRMHPES
-522 TAQNPESKL
+522 TAQNPENKM

-547 VGVEASVELMPKPLY
+547 IGVEATVEFLPKPMY
-562 GFYHTTYS
+562 GMYHTIYS

-654 YTNGDYVLLL
+654 YTKGDYVLLL
-664 NNDTEVISPTALSE
+664 NNDTEMISPNALSE

-706 VVVGFS
+706 VVIGFS

-730 LRARVNCNYSA
+730 VRARINCNYSA

-753 FNQVSGFD
+753 FNQVGGFD

-766 ACNDVDLCLKICQEK
+766 ACNDVDLCLKICKEK
-781 YLVVYNAFA
+781 YLIVYNAFA

-806 QEKMWRFNKEVEKFQ
+806 QEKTWRFNKEVEKFQ
-821 TKWKDVLVHGDPY
+821 DKWKDVLINGDPF
-834 YNKNWN
+834 YNSNWN
-840 IKLGAFRLF
+840 IQYGPFRLY